1 MLPTPVRAALAATLV
16 SLFALLALPAH
27 AAPSTLKA
35 SFAVAGDEVEIAGTL
50 TSEGDPVKRADLVAT
65 MDGREMESDR
75 TNNDGEFDMNFDL
88 PDTLAAGQHVVAV
101 VFGGSR
107 GVDPARAETT
117 ITVGTP
123 ADNNDDDGNNGGG
136 NDGDGN
142 DGGAT
147 PKPTPTATQP
157 GATQQP
163 GTDGG
168 GAATQEPAKPA
179 ALTLTAQAPGGAV
192 NGSVITITGR
202 LTDANGNG
210 IGSAGISVADAGGQV
225 DESFT
230 VTTSTGAYEA
240 LYAIPE
246 AQPAGTLTL
255 TLSFAG
261 TAQLSAAKAQAAI
274 AIEHT
279 VVATATPTPTG
290 SPTPST
296 SATPTPSASPSPS
309 EDDTT
314 PATTPTDAIGPV
326 SWFLVASVVVGG
338 SALIATAVMVFRGA
352 KASRLGDDEGTSI
365 DFLDD
370 TLSQT
375 ETLHGM
381 LGPDPAGE
389 APPGQRPA
397 RAMPEDL

>member
-16 SLFALLALPAH
+16 SILALLAAPAH
-27 AAPSTLKA
+27 AAPSTLKV
-35 SFAVAGDEVEIAGTL
+35 SFTVSGGDVAIAGTL
-50 TSEGDPVKRADLVAT
+50 TSEGEPVKREDLVAT
-65 MDGREMESDR
+65 LDGREMESDR
-75 TNNDGEFDMNFDL
+75 TNNDGEFDMDFDL
-88 PDTLAAGQHVVAV
+88 PDGLAGGKHAVAV
-101 VFGGSR
+101 VFAGSR

-117 ITVGTP
+117 FTVGTP
-123 ADNNDDDGNNGGG
+123 QDD
-136 NDGDGN
+136 NDGST
-142 DGGAT
+142 AT
-147 PKPTPTATQP
+147 PTPTAPQAGG

-168 GAATQEPAKPA
+168 GAATQEPARPS
-179 ALTLTAQAPGGAV
+179 ALTLTAQAPAGAV

-210 IGSAGISVADAGGQV
+210 VGSAGISLADAGGQV
-225 DESFT
+225 DDSFT

-261 TAQLSAAKAQAAI
+261 TAQLSGADAQAAI

-279 VVATATPTPTG
+279 VVATATP
-290 SPTPST
+290 SPTASPTASA
-296 SATPTPSASPSPS
+296 SATPTPSASPSP
-309 EDDTT
+309 DDENTT
-314 PATTPTDAIGPV
+314 PATPPTDATGPV

-338 SALIATAVMVFRGA
+338 TALIATAVMVFRGA
-352 KASRLGDDEGTSI
+352 RASRLDDDEGTSI

-370 TLSQT
+370 TLSET

-389 APPGQRPA
+389 APRGQRPA

>member
-16 SLFALLALPAH
+16 SILALLAAPAH
-27 AAPSTLKA
+27 AAPSTLGD
-35 SFAVAGDEVEIAGTL
+35 VAIAGTL
-50 TSEGDPVKRADLVAT
+50 TSEGEPVKREDLVAT
-65 MDGREMESDR
+65 LDGREMESDR
-75 TNNDGEFDMNFDL
+75 TNNDGEFDMDFGL
-88 PDTLAAGQHVVAV
+88 PDGLAGGKHVVAV
-101 VFGGSR
+101 VFAGSR

-117 ITVGTP
+117 FTVGTP
-123 ADNNDDDGNNGGG
+123 QDD
-136 NDGDGN
+136 N
-142 DGGAT
+142 DGGNA
-147 PKPTPTATQP
+147 KPTPTATQGG

-168 GAATQEPAKPA
+168 GAATQEPARPT
-179 ALTLTAQAPGGAV
+179 ALTLTAQAPAGAV

-210 IGSAGISVADAGGQV
+210 VGSAGISLADAGGQV
-225 DESFT
+225 DDSFT
-230 VTTSTGAYEA
+230 VTNSTRAYDA

-261 TAQLSAAKAQAAI
+261 TEQLSGANAQAAI

-279 VVATATPTPTG
+279 VVPTATP
-290 SPTPST
+290 SPTASPTASA
-296 SATPTPSASPSPS
+296 SATPSPSASPSL
-309 EDDTT
+309 DDENTT
-314 PATTPTDAIGPV
+314 PATPPTDATGPV

-352 KASRLGDDEGTSI
+352 RASRLDDDEGTSI

-370 TLSQT
+370 TLSET

-389 APPGQRPA
+389 APRGQRPA

>member
-16 SLFALLALPAH
+16 SILALLAAPAH
-27 AAPSTLKA
+27 AAPSTLKV
-35 SFAVAGDEVEIAGTL
+35 SFTVSGGDVAIAGTL
-50 TSEGDPVKRADLVAT
+50 TSEGEPVKREDLVAT
-65 MDGREMESDR
+65 LDGREMESDR
-75 TNNDGEFDMNFDL
+75 TNNDGEFDMDFGL
-88 PDTLAAGQHVVAV
+88 PDGLAGGKHVVAV
-101 VFGGSR
+101 VFAGSR

-117 ITVGTP
+117 FTVGTP
-123 ADNNDDDGNNGGG
+123 QDDDDGGNNGGG
-136 NDGDGN
+136 NGGN
-142 DGGAT
+142 NAT
-147 PKPTPTATQP
+147 PKPTATQGG

-168 GAATQEPAKPA
+168 GTATQEPARPT

-192 NGSVITITGR
+192 NGSVIAITGR
-202 LTDANGNG
+202 LTDANDNG
-210 IGSAGISVADAGGQV
+210 VGSAGISLADASGQV
-225 DESFT
+225 DDSFT

-255 TLSFAG
+255 TLSFEG
-261 TAQLSAAKAQAAI
+261 TAQLSAASAQAAI

-279 VVATATPTPTG
+279 VVATATP
-290 SPTPST
+290 SPTASPTASA
-296 SATPTPSASPSPS
+296 SATPTPSASPSPAD
-309 EDDTT
+309 EDTT
-314 PATTPTDAIGPV
+314 PATPPTDATGPV

-338 SALIATAVMVFRGA
+338 TALIATAVMVFRGA
-352 KASRLGDDEGTSI
+352 RASRLDDDEGTSI

-375 ETLHGM
+375 ESLHGM
-381 LGPDPAGE
+381 LGPDPAGD

-397 RAMPEDL
+397 RAMPEDI

>member
-16 SLFALLALPAH
+16 SVLALLALPAH

-35 SFAVAGDEVEIAGTL
+35 SFTVASGGIEIAGTL
-50 TSEGDPVKRADLVAT
+50 TSQGEPVKRADLVAT
-65 MDGREMESDR
+65 LDGREMESDR
-75 TNNDGEFDMNFDL
+75 TNNDGEFDMNVDL
-88 PDTLAAGQHVVAV
+88 PDNLGAGKHVVAV
-101 VFGGSR
+101 VFAGAR
-107 GVDPARAETT
+107 GVDPAKAEAT

-123 ADNNDDDGNNGGG
+123 DDG
-136 NDGDGN
+136 GDN

-147 PKPTPTATQP
+147 AKPQPTATQ
-157 GATQQP
+157 
-163 GTDGG
+163 TDGG
-168 GAATQEPAKPA
+168 GSATQEPAKPT

-210 IGSAGISVADAGGQV
+210 VSSAGISVADDGGQV
-225 DESFT
+225 DDSYT

-261 TAQLSAAKAQAAI
+261 TAQLSAASAQAAI

-279 VVATATPTPTG
+279 VVATASP
-290 SPTPST
+290 SPTASPTAST
-296 SATPTPSASPSPS
+296 SATPTPSASPSPA
-309 EDDTT
+309 DDDST
-314 PATTPTDAIGPV
+314 PATTPTDATGPV
-326 SWFLVASVVVGG
+326 SWFLVSSVVVGG
-338 SALIATAVMVFRGA
+338 TALIATAVIVFRGA
-352 KASRLGDDEGTSI
+352 RASRLEDDEGTSI

-370 TLSQT
+370 TLSET

-397 RAMPEDL
+397 RAMPEDI